1 MKNEKEVINATIVK
15 PRKERSS
22 NNVWIKLLV
31 MFCLIAIG
39 AAGMYGVIKLMPGT
53 TIVNKLEKEVT
64 VNEQGIADAV
74 EKVYDSVVVVENLK
88 AGELQATG
96 TGFIFKKSDNK
107 YYVMTNYHVI
117 NGASSVKIQLTN
129 NKELNVEVLGG
140 DSYSDIAILA
150 FESKDDYS
158 IAEIGS
164 STDARVG
171 DTTFAVGAP
180 VDSTTYSWSVTRGIV
195 SGKDRMVKVTTSSQT
210 SSSDYIMKVLQT
222 DAAINSGNS
231 GGPLCNSNGQVIGIT
246 NMKLVSNSTS
256 NIEGM
261 GFAIPI
267 EDAIDFANKII
278 NGEDITRPTLGVSM
292 LDISS
297 TGLAYY
303 NISVPDN
310 VTNGV
315 VIMSVSK
322 NSAAEEGG
330 LKKGD
335 VILEIDNVKV
345 TSSALLKYELY
356 RHNIGDEIT
365 LKINRNGFEKTLK
378 IKLTKNNTLIM
389 SAIF

>member
-15 PRKERSS
+15 PRKERSN
-22 NNVWIKLLV
+22 NNVWVKLLV

-88 AGELQATG
+88 GSELQATG

-195 SGKDRMVKVTTSSQT
+195 SGKDRMVKVSTSSQT

-378 IKLTKNNTLIM
+378 IKLTK
-389 SAIF
+389 

>member
-210 SSSDYIMKVLQT
+210 TSSDYIMKVLQT

-303 NISVPDN
+303 NISIPDN

-322 NSAAEEGG
+322 GSAAEEGG

-378 IKLTKNNTLIM
+378 IKLTK
-389 SAIF
+389 

>member
-15 PRKERSS
+15 PRKEHSN
-22 NNVWIKLLV
+22 NNVWVKLLV

-88 AGELQATG
+88 GGELQATG
-96 TGFIFKKSDNK
+96 TGFIFKKNDNK

-378 IKLTKNNTLIM
+378 IKLTK
-389 SAIF
+389 

>member
-15 PRKERSS
+15 PRKERS
-22 NNVWIKLLV
+22 NNNFWVKLLV
-31 MFCLIAIG
+31 MVCLIAIG

-53 TIVNKLEKEVT
+53 TVVNKLEKEVT

-88 AGELQATG
+88 SGELQATG
-96 TGFIFKKSDNK
+96 TGFIFKKTDNK

-117 NGASSVKIQLTN
+117 NGASSVKIQLTD

-195 SGKDRMVKVTTSSQT
+195 SGKDRMVKVSTSSQT

-278 NGEDITRPTLGVSM
+278 NGEDITRPTLGVTM

-303 NISVPDN
+303 NISIPDN

-315 VIMSVSK
+315 VVMSVSK
-322 NSAAEEGG
+322 GSAAEEGG

-378 IKLTKNNTLIM
+378 IKLTK
-389 SAIF
+389 

>member
-15 PRKERSS
+15 PRKEHSN
-22 NNVWIKLLV
+22 NNVWVKLLV

-88 AGELQATG
+88 GGELQATG
-96 TGFIFKKSDNK
+96 TGFIFN
-107 YYVMTNYHVI
+107 VMTNYHVI

-322 NSAAEEGG
+322 GSAAEEGG

-378 IKLTKNNTLIM
+378 IKLTK
-389 SAIF
+389 

>member
-15 PRKERSS
+15 PRKEHSN
-22 NNVWIKLLV
+22 NNVWVKLLV

-88 AGELQATG
+88 GGELQATG
-96 TGFIFKKSDNK
+96 TGFIFKKNDNK

-164 STDARVG
+164 STDAWVG

-322 NSAAEEGG
+322 GSAAEEGG

-378 IKLTKNNTLIM
+378 IKLTK
-389 SAIF
+389 

>member
-15 PRKERSS
+15 PRKEHSN
-22 NNVWIKLLV
+22 NNVWVKLLV

-88 AGELQATG
+88 GGELQATG

-315 VIMSVSK
+315 IIMSVSK

-378 IKLTKNNTLIM
+378 IKLTK
-389 SAIF
+389 

>member
-15 PRKERSS
+15 PRKEHSN
-22 NNVWIKLLV
+22 NNVWVKLLV

-88 AGELQATG
+88 GGELQATG

-195 SGKDRMVKVTTSSQT
+195 SGKDRMVKVSTSSQT

-378 IKLTKNNTLIM
+378 IKLTK
-389 SAIF
+389 

>member
-15 PRKERSS
+15 PRKERSN

-88 AGELQATG
+88 GGELQATG

-378 IKLTKNNTLIM
+378 IKLTK
-389 SAIF
+389 

>member
-140 DSYSDIAILA
+140 DNYSDIAILA

-195 SGKDRMVKVTTSSQT
+195 SGKDRMVKVSTSSQT

-335 VILEIDNVKV
+335 VILKIDNVKV

-365 LKINRNGFEKTLK
+365 LKINRNGFEKALK
-378 IKLTKNNTLIM
+378 IKLTK
-389 SAIF
+389 

>member
-15 PRKERSS
+15 PRKERSN
-22 NNVWIKLLV
+22 NNVWVKLLV

-64 VNEQGIADAV
+64 INEQGIADAV

-210 SSSDYIMKVLQT
+210 STSDYIMKVLQT

-378 IKLTKNNTLIM
+378 IKLTK
-389 SAIF
+389 

>member
-15 PRKERSS
+15 PHKEHSN
-22 NNVWIKLLV
+22 NNVWVKLLV

-88 AGELQATG
+88 GGELQATG

-210 SSSDYIMKVLQT
+210 TSSDYIMKVLQT

-378 IKLTKNNTLIM
+378 IKLTK
-389 SAIF
+389 

>member
-15 PRKERSS
+15 PRKEHSN
-22 NNVWIKLLV
+22 NNVWVKLLV

-88 AGELQATG
+88 GGELQATG

-267 EDAIDFANKII
+267 EDDIDFANKII

-378 IKLTKNNTLIM
+378 IKLTK
-389 SAIF
+389 

>member
-15 PRKERSS
+15 PRKEHSN
-22 NNVWIKLLV
+22 NNVWVKLLV

-88 AGELQATG
+88 GSELQATG

-210 SSSDYIMKVLQT
+210 TSSDYIMKVLQT

-322 NSAAEEGG
+322 GSAAEEGG

-356 RHNIGDEIT
+356 RLNIGDEIT

-378 IKLTKNNTLIM
+378 IKLTK
-389 SAIF
+389 

>member
-15 PRKERSS
+15 PRKEHSN

-88 AGELQATG
+88 GGELQATG
-96 TGFIFKKSDNK
+96 TGFIFKKNDNK

-195 SGKDRMVKVTTSSQT
+195 SGKDRMVKVSTSSQT

-378 IKLTKNNTLIM
+378 IKLTK
-389 SAIF
+389 

>member
-88 AGELQATG
+88 GGELQATG

-378 IKLTKNNTLIM
+378 IKLTK
-389 SAIF
+389 

>member
-15 PRKERSS
+15 PRKERSN
-22 NNVWIKLLV
+22 NNVWVKLLV

-88 AGELQATG
+88 GGELQATG

-322 NSAAEEGG
+322 GSVAEEGG

-378 IKLTKNNTLIM
+378 IKLTK
-389 SAIF
+389 

>member
-195 SGKDRMVKVTTSSQT
+195 SGKDRMVKVSTSSQT

-365 LKINRNGFEKTLK
+365 LKINRNGFEKALK
-378 IKLTKNNTLIM
+378 IKLTK
-389 SAIF
+389 

>member
-15 PRKERSS
+15 PRKEHSN
-22 NNVWIKLLV
+22 NNVWVKLLV

-88 AGELQATG
+88 GGELQATG

-365 LKINRNGFEKTLK
+365 LKINRNRFEKTLK
-378 IKLTKNNTLIM
+378 IKLTK
-389 SAIF
+389 

>member
-195 SGKDRMVKVTTSSQT
+195 SGKDRMVKVSTSSQT

-378 IKLTKNNTLIM
+378 IKLTK
-389 SAIF
+389 

>member
-150 FESKDDYS
+150 FESTDDYS

-210 SSSDYIMKVLQT
+210 TSSDYIMKVLQT

-322 NSAAEEGG
+322 GSAAEEGG

-378 IKLTKNNTLIM
+378 IKLTK
-389 SAIF
+389 

>member
-15 PRKERSS
+15 PRKEHSN
-22 NNVWIKLLV
+22 NNVWVKLLV

-210 SSSDYIMKVLQT
+210 TSSDYIMKVLQT

-365 LKINRNGFEKTLK
+365 LKINRNGFEKALK
-378 IKLTKNNTLIM
+378 IKLTK
-389 SAIF
+389 

>member
-15 PRKERSS
+15 PRKEHSN
-22 NNVWIKLLV
+22 NNVWVKLLV

-88 AGELQATG
+88 GGELQATG

-210 SSSDYIMKVLQT
+210 TSSDYIMKVLQT

-378 IKLTKNNTLIM
+378 IKLTK
-389 SAIF
+389 

>member
-88 AGELQATG
+88 GGELQATG

-210 SSSDYIMKVLQT
+210 TSSDYIMKVLQT

-378 IKLTKNNTLIM
+378 IKLTK
-389 SAIF
+389 

>member
-15 PRKERSS
+15 PRKEHSN
-22 NNVWIKLLV
+22 NNVWVKLLV

-140 DSYSDIAILA
+140 DNYSDIAILA

-180 VDSTTYSWSVTRGIV
+180 VAVSYTHLTLPTT
-195 SGKDRMVKVTTSSQT
+195 
-210 SSSDYIMKVLQT
+210 
-222 DAAINSGNS
+222 
-231 GGPLCNSNGQVIGIT
+231 
-246 NMKLVSNSTS
+246 
-256 NIEGM
+256 
-261 GFAIPI
+261 
-267 EDAIDFANKII
+267 
-278 NGEDITRPTLGVSM
+278 
-292 LDISS
+292 
-297 TGLAYY
+297 
-303 NISVPDN
+303 
-310 VTNGV
+310 
-315 VIMSVSK
+315 
-322 NSAAEEGG
+322 
-330 LKKGD
+330 
-335 VILEIDNVKV
+335 
-345 TSSALLKYELY
+345 
-356 RHNIGDEIT
+356 
-365 LKINRNGFEKTLK
+365 
-378 IKLTKNNTLIM
+378 
-389 SAIF
+389 

>member
-15 PRKERSS
+15 PRKEHSN
-22 NNVWIKLLV
+22 NNVWVKLLV

-88 AGELQATG
+88 GGELQATG

-195 SGKDRMVKVTTSSQT
+195 SGKDRMVKVSTSSQT

-365 LKINRNGFEKTLK
+365 LKINRNGFEKALK
-378 IKLTKNNTLIM
+378 IKLTK
-389 SAIF
+389 

>member
-15 PRKERSS
+15 PRKERSN
-22 NNVWIKLLV
+22 NNVWVKLLV

-88 AGELQATG
+88 GGELQATG

-210 SSSDYIMKVLQT
+210 TSSDYIMKVLQT

-378 IKLTKNNTLIM
+378 IKLTK
-389 SAIF
+389 

>member
-15 PRKERSS
+15 PRKERSN
-22 NNVWIKLLV
+22 NNVWVKLLV

-88 AGELQATG
+88 GSELQATG

-195 SGKDRMVKVTTSSQT
+195 SGKDRMVKVSTSSQT

-322 NSAAEEGG
+322 GSAAEEGG

-378 IKLTKNNTLIM
+378 IKLTK
-389 SAIF
+389 

>member
-15 PRKERSS
+15 PRKEHSN
-22 NNVWIKLLV
+22 NNVWVKLLV

-88 AGELQATG
+88 GSELQATG

-378 IKLTKNNTLIM
+378 IKLTK
-389 SAIF
+389 

>member
-15 PRKERSS
+15 PRKEHSN
-22 NNVWIKLLV
+22 NNVWVKLLV

-88 AGELQATG
+88 GGELQATG
-96 TGFIFKKSDNK
+96 TGFIFKKNDNK

-210 SSSDYIMKVLQT
+210 SSSDYIMKVFQT

-378 IKLTKNNTLIM
+378 IKLTK
-389 SAIF
+389 

>member
-1 MKNEKEVINATIVK
+1 MKIEKEVINATIVK

-195 SGKDRMVKVTTSSQT
+195 SGKDRMVKVSTSSQT

-378 IKLTKNNTLIM
+378 IKLTK
-389 SAIF
+389 

>member
-39 AAGMYGVIKLMPGT
+39 AAGMYGVIRLMPGT

-210 SSSDYIMKVLQT
+210 TSSDYIMKVLQT

-378 IKLTKNNTLIM
+378 IKLTK
-389 SAIF
+389 

>member
-15 PRKERSS
+15 PRKERSN
-22 NNVWIKLLV
+22 NNVWVKLLV

-88 AGELQATG
+88 GGELQATG

-246 NMKLVSNSTS
+246 NMKLISNSTS

-378 IKLTKNNTLIM
+378 IKLTK
-389 SAIF
+389 

>member
-15 PRKERSS
+15 PRKERSN

-88 AGELQATG
+88 GGELQATG

-303 NISVPDN
+303 NISIPDN

-322 NSAAEEGG
+322 GSAAEEGG

-378 IKLTKNNTLIM
+378 IKLTK
-389 SAIF
+389 

>member
-88 AGELQATG
+88 GGELQATG

-180 VDSTTYSWSVTRGIV
+180 VDSATYSWSVTRGIV
-195 SGKDRMVKVTTSSQT
+195 SGKDRMVKVTTDSQT

-322 NSAAEEGG
+322 GSAAEEGG

-378 IKLTKNNTLIM
+378 IKLTK
-389 SAIF
+389 

>member
-15 PRKERSS
+15 PRKEHSN
-22 NNVWIKLLV
+22 NNVWVKLLV

-88 AGELQATG
+88 GGELQATG
-96 TGFIFKKSDNK
+96 TGFIFKKNDNK

-180 VDSTTYSWSVTRGIV
+180 VDSTAYSWSVTRGIV

-378 IKLTKNNTLIM
+378 IKLTK
-389 SAIF
+389 

>member
-15 PRKERSS
+15 PRKEHSN
-22 NNVWIKLLV
+22 NNVWVKLLV

-195 SGKDRMVKVTTSSQT
+195 SGKDRMVKVSTSSQT

-378 IKLTKNNTLIM
+378 IKLTK
-389 SAIF
+389 